1 MNIYF
6 VFALRLESF
15 TVGQDFML
23 KDSLLGAIKLTT
35 NVDPDK
41 YEYSSYGIVFD
52 ATGRFSLSYGSGFGK
67 SVIIFGYI

>member
-6 VFALRLESF
+6 VFAIHLGSF

-23 KDSLLGAIKLTT
+23 KNSLFGAIKLTT

-41 YEYSSYGIVFD
+41 YEYSSYDIVFD
-52 ATGRFSLSYGSGFGK
+52 ARGRFSLSYGSGFGK
-67 SVIIFGYI
+67 SVIIFGYT